1 MIPACETTGASNIQA
16 DFKTLTTT
24 VGFTYNTV
32 ANSVLVT
39 AISPSSWSPVVK
51 TVMNITGSGFGTD
64 ASQITVYLTN
74 SSGNIYQMKIL
85 DITDTLLKVG
95 VPGGLPG
102 TFDVNVIK
110 AGFGNA
116 IPTPATSNDFK
127 Y

>member
-1 MIPACETTGASNIQA
+1 MVPACATTGASNIQA
-16 DFKTLTTT
+16 NYKTSTTT
-24 VGFTYNTV
+24 VGFTYNIA
-32 ANSVLVT
+32 ANSVSVT
-39 AISPSSWSPVVK
+39 AISPNSWSPVVK
-51 TVMNITGSGFGTD
+51 TVMNITGSGFGND

-102 TFDVNVIK
+102 TFDVNVAK

-116 IPTPATSNDFK
+116 FPTPATANDFK

>member
-1 MIPACETTGASNIQA
+1 VPACATTGVFNIQA
-16 DFKTLTTT
+16 AFKTLTTT
-24 VGFTYNTV
+24 LGFTYNTV
-32 ANSVLVT
+32 ANSVLIT
-39 AISPSSWSPVVK
+39 AVSPISWSPVVK

-64 ASQITVYLTN
+64 ASLLTVYLTN

-85 DITDTLLKVG
+85 QITDTLLKVG

-116 IPTPATSNDFK
+116 IPSPTTANDFK